1 MANDAL
7 AARRFGALRGIVLP
21 HSRAVNNERAK
32 SLSFPVFRV
41 IPAVFRPARGF
52 FGTPH
57 ANSGPE
63 ALKSLAIFHNLT

>member
-1 MANDAL
+1 MANDTL
-7 AARRFGALRGIVLP
+7 AARRFGAFRGVALL
-21 HSRAVNNERAK
+21 HSRALTDGRVK